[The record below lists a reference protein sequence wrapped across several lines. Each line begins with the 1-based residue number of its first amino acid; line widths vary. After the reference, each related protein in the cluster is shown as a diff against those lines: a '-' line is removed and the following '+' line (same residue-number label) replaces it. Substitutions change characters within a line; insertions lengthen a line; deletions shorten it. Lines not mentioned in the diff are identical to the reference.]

1 MFDPMMFGDFPK
13 ADPVPRGC
21 GEREPGGI
29 YAECGL
35 SDHGM
40 PLETFLLD
48 PPLPLPDGLDLVNKP
63 QLWQRVLPSGDPI
76 LDTDGQPIYDLLIW
90 VGAEH
95 YPYCCDYIEE
105 TRRYGAS
112 RRLNPNLDLALL
124 SQASRMI
131 LAHPKVINTLWQE
144 ERPPQECHKGI
155 PGHDGKPPVED
166 AEDED
171 EWGEA
176 RDGESADDEWEE
188 EDDGE
193 SADDHW
199 ESVYERAGERTRAI
213 AAAHPALPT
222 TVSLPAPLPSS
233 PSHTGPCLFKVW
245 ELIPPEAAQT
255 VITIDGE
262 DAPLCLREIGSTTYQ
277 YRPTGEKADGLT
289 PGLFAAL
296 PITGF
301 ALTQFA
307 DGSVNEK
314 ARQKILTGM
323 ESHQG
328 QAIPF
333 YESER

>member
-1 MFDPMMFGDFPK
+1 MNDPIFSDFPK

-21 GEREPGGI
+21 GEREPGGV
-29 YAECGL
+29 YAETGL
-35 SDHGM
+35 SDQGM

-48 PPLPLPDGLDLVNKP
+48 PPLPIPDGLDLINKP
-63 QLWQRVLPSGDPI
+63 QLWQRVRPAGEPVLESDE
-76 LDTDGQPIYDLLIW
+76 QPIYDLLIW

-95 YPYCCDYIEE
+95 YPSCCDYIEE

-124 SQASRMI
+124 SSASRMI
-131 LAHPKVINTLWQE
+131 LAHPRVINTLWQE
-144 ERPPQECHKGI
+144 QRPPQECGKHV
-155 PGHDGKPPVED
+155 PGHDGKPVED

-171 EWGEA
+171 EWGVA
-176 RDGESADDEWEE
+176 RDGENGDDEWGEE
-188 EDDGE
+188 KDDGE
-193 SADDHW
+193 RDDADEW
-199 ESVYERAGERTRAI
+199 EGVYERAGERTRAI
-213 AAAHPALPT
+213 AAAHPALSAN
-222 TVSLPAPLPSS
+222 VSLPTPSPSS
-233 PSHTGPCLFKVW
+233 ASHTGPCLFKLW
-245 ELIPPEAAQT
+245 ELIPQDEAQT

-277 YRPTGEKADGLT
+277 YRPTGESADGLQ

-301 ALTQFA
+301 ALIQFA
-307 DGSVNEK
+307 DGTVNEK